1 MQYESNLMNQERQN
15 EKDHELKLINRRRLE
30 LRGVKDV
37 DSFDTEEFLLQTTL
51 GYLVVRGENLHMKNL
66 NVEEGLLTIQ
76 GKIEAFSY
84 IDDHQG
90 NKGKGFLNKLF
101 K

>member
-1 MQYESNLMNQERQN
+1 MQYEQSLYKNEREREQNQ
-15 EKDHELKLINRRRLE
+15 ELKLVNRRRLE
-30 LRGVKDV
+30 LTGVKDV
-37 DSFDTEEFLLQTTL
+37 DSFDTEEFLLQTNL

-76 GKIEAFSY
+76 GKIEAFNY

-90 NKGKGFLNKLF
+90 TKSKGFFNKLF

>member
-1 MQYESNLMNQERQN
+1 MQFDANGYKNERDR
-15 EKDHELKLINRRRLE
+15 ERDHELKLVNRRRME
-30 LRGVKDV
+30 LTGVKDV

-90 NKGKGFLNKLF
+90 NKGKGFLSKIF

>member
-1 MQYESNLMNQERQN
+1 MPYEPSVYNQERQQERN
-15 EKDHELKLINRRRLE
+15 HEMKLINRKRLE
-30 LRGVKDV
+30 ITGVKDV

-51 GYLVVRGENLHMKNL
+51 GYLLIRGENLHMKNL
-66 NVEEGLLTIQ
+66 DVEQGLLTIQ
-76 GKIEAFSY
+76 GKIGTFSY

-90 NKGKGFLNKLF
+90 HKGKGFLNKLF